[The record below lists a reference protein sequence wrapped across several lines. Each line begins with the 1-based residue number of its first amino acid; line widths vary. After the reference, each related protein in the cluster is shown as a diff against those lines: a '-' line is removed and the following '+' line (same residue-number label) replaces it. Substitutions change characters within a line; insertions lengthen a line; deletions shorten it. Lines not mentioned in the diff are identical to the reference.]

1 MSVID
6 SLSAGYRFLGRRL
19 ELLLIPILLD
29 LLFWLGP
36 RLSISPLFQ
45 QLADFYRQAASM
57 DGMPVEM
64 AEMSQQMATTLL
76 ALGEQTNLFGVLANT
91 SMLHV
96 PTLLAVNTL
105 GLDRQVL
112 VIQNPGV
119 AAMLFIGFSLIGV
132 LIGVIYLN
140 MLTRNLPLGDAPKP
154 HNFGSFVMMALRHW
168 VMVLLYVALMFIVLL
183 VGSIPITL
191 AVSLLSLISPAIGSL
206 IFMVIAGTL
215 LVLFFYL
222 YFVVAAMIIDN
233 LPVHKAIRQSFSVV
247 RNNFWATLGFVVL
260 CNVIMLGFTFIMASL
275 AGMTA
280 FGTLAAI
287 LIYAYIGSG
296 LAMALFVFYRTRLIK
311 NEGEFGELA

>member
-1 MSVID
+1 MGVID

-19 ELLLIPILLD
+19 ELILIPILLD

-36 RLSISPLFQ
+36 RLSIAPLFQ
-45 QLADFYRQAASM
+45 QLATFYRQAASM
-57 DGMPVEM
+57 DGMPAEM
-64 AEMSQQMATTLL
+64 AEMSRQMSTTLI

-96 PTLLAVNTL
+96 PTLLSVNTL
-105 GLDRQVL
+105 GIDQQVL
-112 VIQNPGV
+112 VVQNPGV
-119 AAMLFIGFSLIGV
+119 AAMLFIGFSLLGV

-140 MLTRNLPLGDAPKP
+140 MLARTLPIGDGPKP
-154 HNFGSFVMMALRHW
+154 NNVGSFIAITLRHW
-168 VMVLLYVALMFIVLL
+168 VMVLLYVALMTVVLL
-183 VGSIPITL
+183 VATIPITL
-191 AVSLLSLISPAIGSL
+191 VVSLLSLISPAIGSL

-222 YFVVAAMIIDN
+222 YFVVASMIIDN

-247 RNNFWATLGFVVL
+247 RNNFWSTLGFVVL
-260 CNVIMLGFTFIMASL
+260 CNVIMLGFAFIMASL
-275 AGMTA
+275 AAITP

-287 LIYAYIGSG
+287 LLYAYIGSG

-311 NEGEFGELA
+311 NDGELGAVA